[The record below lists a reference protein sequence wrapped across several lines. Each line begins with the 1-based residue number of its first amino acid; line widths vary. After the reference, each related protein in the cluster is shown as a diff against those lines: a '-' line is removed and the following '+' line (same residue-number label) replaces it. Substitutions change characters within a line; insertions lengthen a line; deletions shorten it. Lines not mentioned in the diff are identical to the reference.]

1 MRDARRR
8 KRMDAKRKIYGVCRY
23 TATRQEWRVPL
34 AENSVVSLRAVVQS
48 DYWLGVLLVS

>member
-34 AENSVVSLRAVVQS
+34 EKIVSFLCAQLSKVIT
-48 DYWLGVLLVS
+48 G

>member
-34 AENSVVSLRAVVQS
+34 AEISVVSLRAVIQS
-48 DYWLGVLLVS
+48 DYWLVS